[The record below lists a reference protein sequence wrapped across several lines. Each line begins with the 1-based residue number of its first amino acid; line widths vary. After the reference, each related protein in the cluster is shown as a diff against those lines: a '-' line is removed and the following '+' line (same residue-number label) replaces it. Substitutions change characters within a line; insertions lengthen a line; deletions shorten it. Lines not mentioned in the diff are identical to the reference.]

1 MVKML
6 RTVALVLDVGASQ
19 TAIQLFHH
27 LESKCRFVSLH
38 WLNLGTLKG

>member
-27 LESKCRFVSLH
+27 LESKFVDSSVYI
-38 WLNLGTLKG
+38 G